1 MAPGPENGAG
11 VETPQTAAPPRIAGR
26 CDLRGSPKGATALS
40 RTFFVPRSPCVPAA
54 PAFPKPRRKPG
65 SQAATGPFGRLV
77 GAGMPPGGERPH
89 KRPHRGKRRERA
101 GRASR
106 PSRGLFTSPFPAHHF
121 GQFLRYAC
129 SLPDLP
135 YSAVVTGTGSAR
147 PGTCPVWNAV
157 RRPWQQLHDRSG
169 RRRHILRQVLCAV
182 VRQ

>member
-1 MAPGPENGAG
+1 MWFERGALRD
-11 VETPQTAAPPRIAGR
+11 PR
-26 CDLRGSPKGATALS
+26 SLS
-40 RTFFVPRSPCVPAA
+40 GTFFVPRSPCVPAA
-54 PAFPKPRRKPG
+54 PVFPKPRRKPG

-106 PSRGLFTSPFPAHHF
+106 PSRCLFTSPFPACHF
-121 GQFLRYAC
+121 GQFPQYGY
-129 SLPDLP
+129 SLPGQP
-135 YSAVVTGTGSAR
+135 YSAAATGTGSAR

-169 RRRHILRQVLCAV
+169 RRHHILRQALCAV